1 MTEKTSSLFSYIQEY
16 RAEYRELFLAAFK
29 EGLSLVREAN
39 DSGKYIGTHFD
50 FPKLNFGKNGLPQLS
65 STTGSCP
72 VDYSGCFFSFSGKP
86 LVNEDEIESF
96 NELVQY
102 VRSRE
107 LLLKRFSLAVEPP
120 PEIEIDKIQ
129 VLSDVKNSIDRYI
142 HKFNSFEFEA
152 QSVEKVIS
160 PVLSYI
166 FDEHLSINICVPI
179 LFIDFGIDEHE
190 LAPSIAIERISDGE
204 HLARYKVSSYN
215 TSAHESVIHAAT
227 HALVLKDWYVPN
239 TERKWDFNIL
249 TDARAYPFDI
259 IDRFFG
265 AIRICSTSKTGYG
278 QIYSVAKGWE
288 NHYKADLPCVQG
300 VTVRA
305 YPPDFEDYYWNI
317 DHVPPVSSDELKQLT
332 DIFKRLSEAS
342 ENSISLS
349 LKRLNRCLVR
359 DDEEDAVLDATIAL
373 EALLSDDGKQEM
385 THKLAMRVGALAGFD
400 TLFGRNA
407 AEAFRDI
414 KSIYKYRSAIVH
426 GSKNLEKSRM
436 VKIDDQTHEPAY
448 NLSID
453 YVRLVLRVLLENE
466 RFRDPRQ
473 IDQELLL
480 GTPFG
485 A

>member
-179 LFIDFGIDEHE
+179 LFIDFGIDEQE

-239 TERKWDFNIL
+239 TERRWDFNIL
-249 TDARAYPFDI
+249 KDARAYPFDI

-288 NHYKADLPCVQG
+288 NH
-300 VTVRA
+300 
-305 YPPDFEDYYWNI
+305 
-317 DHVPPVSSDELKQLT
+317 
-332 DIFKRLSEAS
+332 
-342 ENSISLS
+342 
-349 LKRLNRCLVR
+349 
-359 DDEEDAVLDATIAL
+359 
-373 EALLSDDGKQEM
+373 
-385 THKLAMRVGALAGFD
+385 
-400 TLFGRNA
+400 
-407 AEAFRDI
+407 
-414 KSIYKYRSAIVH
+414 
-426 GSKNLEKSRM
+426 
-436 VKIDDQTHEPAY
+436 
-448 NLSID
+448 
-453 YVRLVLRVLLENE
+453 
-466 RFRDPRQ
+466 
-473 IDQELLL
+473 
-480 GTPFG
+480 
-485 A
+485 